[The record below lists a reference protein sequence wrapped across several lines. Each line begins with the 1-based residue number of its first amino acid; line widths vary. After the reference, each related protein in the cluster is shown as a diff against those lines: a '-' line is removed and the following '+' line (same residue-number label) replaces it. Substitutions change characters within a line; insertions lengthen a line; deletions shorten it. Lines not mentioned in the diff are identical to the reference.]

1 MLKNIDSKYSIQN
14 KKTERTGKRKTR
26 LPKKGIGRKGRPA

>member
-14 KKTERTGKRKTR
+14 KKTERTGKQKTR
-26 LPKKGIGRKGRPA
+26 FPKI